1 MSIKLR
7 QELERRIIRAIVKEA
22 LAVGITVSVYD
33 GEEWTVK
40 NSEKLS
46 DIMKAVMTTDEDT
59 LRFNRC
65 SGERI
70 GDVLLVYGNDG
81 WDVIADHT
89 ESIAMNNILA
99 PGNAIANRYA

>member
-7 QELERRIIRAIVKEA
+7 QELELRIIRAIIKEA

-59 LRFNRC
+59 LRFNTC